1 MELTMPLLCSSSNG
15 HQCHRQKQQESTF
28 LFFQRDYTCFQTDN
42 ASVLEEQRLP
52 FKTDTWQ
59 SNFTDVKVLTSG
71 TKYLFSSQK
80 YMNNFN
86 RDKVFNSSQI
96 KSFLFGVS
104 GTRLYLIKSIR
115 VMITE
120 SAMTKRGHLIGT
132 LVVLMILE
140 IDCTITYQSLAK
152 IHINF

>member
-1 MELTMPLLCSSSNG
+1 
-15 HQCHRQKQQESTF
+15 
-28 LFFQRDYTCFQTDN
+28 
-42 ASVLEEQRLP
+42 
-52 FKTDTWQ
+52 
-59 SNFTDVKVLTSG
+59 
-71 TKYLFSSQK
+71 
-80 YMNNFN
+80 MNNFN